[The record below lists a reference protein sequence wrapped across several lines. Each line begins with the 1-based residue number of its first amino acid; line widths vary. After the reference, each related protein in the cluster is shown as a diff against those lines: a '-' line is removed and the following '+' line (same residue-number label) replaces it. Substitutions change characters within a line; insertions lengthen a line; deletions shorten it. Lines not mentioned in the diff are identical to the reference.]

1 MGTSSCRTCTTST
14 PGGAGFAADV
24 PSEHPAATRVIER
37 ITQTITHICCL
48 DSTCTF
54 MEYAPSHV
62 CIRPL
67 MLNGRFWV
75 LLHFDDGPHHRR
87 SGHCEPG
94 RLLQFTLAPVSF
106 SKMFLAPIP
115 RTRPGAAAGCS

>member
-54 MEYAPSHV
+54 MEYAPSHI
-62 CIRPL
+62 CIRLL

-75 LLHFDDGPHHRR
+75 LLQFDDGPHQLR
-87 SGHCEPG
+87 SGGCGLG
-94 RLLQFTLAPVSF
+94 RCCSSPLPL
-106 SKMFLAPIP
+106 FLFQK
-115 RTRPGAAAGCS
+115 C